1 VKICKWHLNAWGD
14 MKQRSHELKETFWEQ
29 QINEIV
35 KAIQQKDNPKNLF
48 LKQS

>member
-1 VKICKWHLNAWGD
+1 
-14 MKQRSHELKETFWEQ
+14 MKQRSHELKETFGEQ

-35 KAIQQKDNPKNLF
+35 KVIQQKDSPKNLF